1 MGTAS
6 WIGGTF
12 CERDG
17 RSAGIGLLR
26 WLDQKPRREC
36 THLFWRGALHRLDD
50 NRHRPQLCAAI
61 VDGLTFNGEI
71 IRARTDSYRFA
82 R

>member
-36 THLFWRGALHRLDD
+36 THLFGGEPFIGWTITVTDPSSAL
-50 NRHRPQLCAAI
+50 PSSTA
-61 VDGLTFNGEI
+61 
-71 IRARTDSYRFA
+71 
-82 R
+82 